1 MPKQDFGRCDGHHE
15 MDDFHAQKN
24 APGLGGAFLSK
35 ESPEHAGAF
44 QEGNWF
50 SHAGFLLLIQSRER
64 PER

>member
-35 ESPEHAGAF
+35 ESPEHAGLF
-44 QEGNWF
+44 KKGI
-50 SHAGFLLLIQSRER
+50 GFRMPGSCS
-64 PER
+64 